1 MNALDKKKYNQYEKM
16 RLYIA
21 TCFWIFSL
29 LTFANENKS
38 SVSKNKLEDEA
49 VKVDIIINKN
59 NINDFEDENSDI
71 EENNEDG
78 NLIYLD
84 QIEDEEEVKQKK
96 MEKVN
101 KFERIIRK
109 IDEKVNPIIKFQI
122 SKSYGVWYLIKT
134 DDNAEKELKNVRYD
148 FLQEE
153 NGYRIIKSYFDP
165 QTDKWNEEM
174 QRGWI
179 EEKKGNVYL
188 DIEKKYFK
196 NNRNEIIFFDKNY
209 RYMIIRYYNGVTRVL
224 SRYPNN
230 NKISLED
237 EEMNEFEKIVDN
249 ESNLKNL
256 NYDVNMKSI
265 REIEN
270 ERKKAELKS
279 KTDDLERRLSENPAS
294 VF

>member
-1 MNALDKKKYNQYEKM
+1 MDKKKYNQYEKM

-134 DDNAEKELKNVRYD
+134 YDNA
-148 FLQEE
+148 
-153 NGYRIIKSYFDP
+153 
-165 QTDKWNEEM
+165 
-174 QRGWI
+174 
-179 EEKKGNVYL
+179 
-188 DIEKKYFK
+188 
-196 NNRNEIIFFDKNY
+196 
-209 RYMIIRYYNGVTRVL
+209 
-224 SRYPNN
+224 
-230 NKISLED
+230 
-237 EEMNEFEKIVDN
+237 
-249 ESNLKNL
+249 
-256 NYDVNMKSI
+256 
-265 REIEN
+265 
-270 ERKKAELKS
+270 
-279 KTDDLERRLSENPAS
+279 
-294 VF
+294 